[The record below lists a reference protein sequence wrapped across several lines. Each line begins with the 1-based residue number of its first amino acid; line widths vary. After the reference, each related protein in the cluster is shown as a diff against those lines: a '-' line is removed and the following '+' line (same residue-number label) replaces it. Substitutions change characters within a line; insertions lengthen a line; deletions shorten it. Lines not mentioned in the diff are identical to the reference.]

1 MKKKEVVKMESKESE
16 VNIVPDS
23 EAEQPK
29 ELKLKLKVQNEINV
43 ATKKIEGNK
52 AQGNKYGEMVKSMT
66 SKQGEKELGENPA
79 PNSKG
84 NGKDWAITGGSK
96 RLVRESAIS
105 NINCL
110 FYQEIPAKRSE
121 HSDQQEV
128 LIDKM

>member
-23 EAEQPK
+23 EAERPK

-43 ATKKIEGNK
+43 ATKKIEENK

-79 PNSKG
+79 PNLKG

-96 RLVRESAIS
+96 RLVREGAIS

-110 FYQEIPAKRSE
+110 FYQEIPAKRS
-121 HSDQQEV
+121 
-128 LIDKM
+128 